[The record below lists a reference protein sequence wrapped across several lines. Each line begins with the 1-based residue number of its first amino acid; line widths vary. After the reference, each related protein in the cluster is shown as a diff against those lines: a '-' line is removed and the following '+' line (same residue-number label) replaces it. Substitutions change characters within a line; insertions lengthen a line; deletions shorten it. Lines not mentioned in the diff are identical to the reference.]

1 MAEGRVRAVGTSA
14 ELKSRFGKGF
24 KLTITCADHD
34 NKPQAIEYAPTSLPH
49 YARRLHRFVC
59 PMPRSFTRSPQL
71 ALHAQ
76 VREEAGVRGQ
86 GHQ

>member
-1 MAEGRVRAVGTSA
+1 VRAVGTSA

-34 NKPQAIEYAPTSLPH
+34 NKPQAIEYAPPLSHISLAVFTALSIP
-49 YARRLHRFVC
+49 C
-59 PMPRSFTRSPQL
+59 PVRTRSPQL

-76 VREEAGVRGQ
+76 VREEAGVRCQ